1 MIDFIKIKIVDEELI
16 NQVWDNELLEFDSKY
31 EKRYDDVIYEIEK
44 RKYLNLYFTK
54 FQNRIEISGSIHYF
68 FNDNLHNA
76 NDFSVSQC
84 IETINFIKEIFFL
97 DLEKCY
103 LINLEYGVNILPKIP
118 ISELI
123 LNLIYHERNPFI
135 RNTEHSQSR
144 MAGFSKYKQAKAY
157 NKGVQFPD
165 FCNENTFRFE
175 IKTAQ
180 AKFIKKRLR
189 LKTVQDLTNPKNYE
203 TLINSLLAEW
213 DKVLIF
219 DKSKNIDIKFLN
231 THFWEEA
238 ILSKNRNNFNNQKR
252 LYYKKLGADNLH
264 LTIRNCIERKTKY
277 LKSVHIPTII
287 DVETAQLKVK
297 FYQID

>member
-16 NQVWDNELLEFDSKY
+16 NQVWDNELLEFDSKH

-76 NDFSVSQC
+76 NDFSVAQC
-84 IETINFIKEIFFL
+84 IETIHFIKEIFYL

-175 IKTAQ
+175 IKTAE
-180 AKFIKKRLR
+180 AKYINKRLK
-189 LKTVQDLTNPKNYE
+189 LKTVQDLTNPENYE
-203 TLINSLLAEW
+203 VLINSLLVEW
-213 DKVLIF
+213 DKVLLF
-219 DKSKNIDIKFLN
+219 DKSKEIDIKFLN

-238 ILSKNRNNFNNQKR
+238 ILSKNRNNFNNQKKN
-252 LYYKKLGADNLH
+252 YYKKLGPDNLH

-287 DVETAQLKVK
+287 DVETAQVRIK
-297 FYQID
+297 FKA